1 MNSTESPLFDIARR
15 LSSQVF
21 GEVIEDHLIAEVA
34 KAAHDKLR
42 ESAILNDMFAGTKAK
57 LILFIVES
65 IESISLSEA
74 AKLAEILIEQN
85 NGGVSG

>member
-57 LILFIVES
+57 LILEVKTNS
-65 IESISLSEA
+65 GNSSELNTYQD
-74 AKLAEILIEQN
+74 KRSKRFQRP
-85 NGGVSG
+85 